1 MIFLKPQHKFK
12 LTVNE
17 RSQATTKTHTHT
29 KTNSS
34 EQKNKEKQED
44 ICWQYNNV
52 ECCINQAKF

>member
-1 MIFLKPQHKFK
+1 MIFLKPQHKFN

-17 RSQATTKTHTHT
+17 RSQATTKTHTQ

>member
-17 RSQATTKTHTHT
+17 RSQATTK
-29 KTNSS
+29 SS